1 MAKPWT
7 EAELVSCKQGGPM
20 AWHTRQGTNEE
31 RWLKT
36 LDQRDARIREL
47 EAQVERH
54 LVNEANRSAREGEP
68 IGFTQQM
75 ASVAQGRIYPNQQEH
90 QAAYC
95 PHCHQRK

>member
-7 EAELVSCKQGGPM
+7 EDDLTRAEAEARLRPWSQVV
-20 AWHTRQGTNEE
+20 
-31 RWLKT
+31 RWLAT
-36 LDQRDARIREL
+36 LEQRDARIREL

-68 IGFTQQM
+68 VGFTQQM

-95 PHCHQRK
+95 PHCLQRK